1 VKKAMSIIL
10 LSLYLLCGTEFRE
23 LGKLGAFVT
32 HYFEHKENNK
42 DLTLIEFIEIHYSQS
57 NSKYNDYDKDM
68 KLPFKS
74 HNCSSHQ
81 AAESSYLSSINYYIQ
96 EPIFIIESLRISR
109 ENAYLPS
116 SYLSD
121 IWQPPRV

>member
-1 VKKAMSIIL
+1 MKKSLSILL
-10 LSLYLLCGTEFRE
+10 LSLYLLCGTELRE
-23 LGKLGAFVT
+23 LTKLGAFIS
-32 HYFEHKENNK
+32 HYFEHKELNQN
-42 DLTLIEFIEIHYSQS
+42 LSLIGFIEIHYSQ
-57 NSKYNDYDKDM
+57 NTSKNNDYDKDM

-74 HNCSSHQ
+74 HDCSSHQ
-81 AAESSYLSSINYYIQ
+81 ASESSYLTSIHYQIQ
-96 EPIFIIESLRISR
+96 EPIFSIQSSNISR

>member
-1 VKKAMSIIL
+1 MSIIL

-23 LGKLGAFVT
+23 LCKLGAFIT
-32 HYFEHKENNK
+32 HYFEHKEQNK
-42 DLTLIEFIEIHYSQS
+42 DLTLIGFIEIHYSQS

-74 HNCSSHQ
+74 HDCSSHH
-81 AAESSYLSSINYYIQ
+81 ALENSYLSSINYQIQ
-96 EPIFIIESLRISR
+96 EPIFIIGSIKISR

-121 IWQPPRV
+121 IWQPPRI